1 MNSEPM
7 WVELEGAIVDRD
19 YLIDTIAE
27 AREERPYEKVK
38 RAEIIANGDTHV
50 NCEICL
56 RVLAEIPGLDFA
68 YYSFGIWLCSPC
80 HERFI
85 EKEDFLKSVS
95 ELPAIEDEG

>member
-1 MNSEPM
+1 MDKLSRR
-7 WVELEGAIVDRD
+7 G
-19 YLIDTIAE
+19 
-27 AREERPYEKVK
+27 RERLYEKLK
-38 RAEIIANGDTHV
+38 RGEIISNGDTHV